1 MVWLTQLGCFET
13 SNEQICNVPGKVARV
28 CYRDQIDTAFSKK
41 VVIVN
46 SQYRNRKEL
55 WVQSLMTDNAPA
67 KVVTVWPWRYD
78 KPAL

>member
-13 SNEQICNVPGKVARV
+13 SNKQIYNVPRV
-28 CYRDQIDTAFSKK
+28 CYRDQIDTAFSEK

-46 SQYRNRKEL
+46 GQYRNRKEL

-78 KPAL
+78 KLAL